1 MYNDCKVCNQRI
13 PLIRTTIDYEKA
25 SVIYCIHF
33 HGQTR
38 PNTTKTRLRT
48 SLHTESKGPA
58 SRHERV
64 IYPDRQTT
72 HPQRGN
78 KSKRT
83 NMDRHSIEST
93 ASLPHHNPPPFPLLH
108 FPRARDL
115 NHRLPSPLEW
125 RRVSRR
131 RGRTTANWN
140 FRRMQQR
147 LGRLT
152 IDKEKQQLK
161 DRYRPSS
168 QSAGF
173 DWPRCGARSA
183 RGRLHD
189 SAATTGAGWMMLVES
204 DW

>member
-1 MYNDCKVCNQRI
+1 MYNDCKVCNQQI

-48 SLHTESKGPA
+48 PLHTESKGPA

-64 IYPDRQTT
+64 VHPDRQTT
-72 HPQRGN
+72 HLQRGN

-93 ASLPHHNPPPFPLLH
+93 ASLPHHNPQPFPLLH

-115 NHRLPSPLEW
+115 NHRLPSPL
-125 RRVSRR
+125 
-131 RGRTTANWN
+131 GMAKGFKRTRTNDCELEFSENATAT
-140 FRRMQQR
+140 RQ
-147 LGRLT
+147 
-152 IDKEKQQLK
+152 IDHRQGK
-161 DRYRPSS
+161 
-168 QSAGF
+168 
-173 DWPRCGARSA
+173 
-183 RGRLHD
+183 
-189 SAATTGAGWMMLVES
+189 TTTQGSVPAIISVGGC
-204 DW
+204 